1 MIYGLG
7 CCRIVM
13 PCFCNIDGIEK
24 GDALLG
30 SEEPG
35 MNEPT
40 SLSYCTYKEQNGH
53 V

>member
-1 MIYGLG
+1 
-7 CCRIVM
+7 M
-13 PCFCNIDGIEK
+13 PCFWNIDFIEK

-35 MNEPT
+35 MSEPT
-40 SLSYCTYKEQNGH
+40 PLSYCTYKEQNGN